1 MAEIQDLGLVI
12 STGHRNWAIGEL
24 AKNLLPAFTK
34 SSIIEIPQ
42 SRRHVRSINGFIH
55 WPKKSCYLFMH
66 HSLAIKAWERK
77 WIGSSTQYGIRYT
90 HDSVNVEEKLDVFS
104 NAKFIT
110 TENSVSKLQLSSKG
124 FDENRIHVLPHPI
137 EVNRFR
143 FSLQEK
149 ERDVIFVSNF
159 YERKNPEL
167 VLKVVKYCQDL
178 QFTILGKDWENW
190 SKFSELKELNNFEYK
205 LFSYETYPQVLASHR
220 VFCSLST
227 LEGGPVPLI
236 ESLTSGLKI
245 VVTDTGHVRDVL
257 SQIRDYNIVP
267 IDAKADVVAS
277 ALREAILD
285 SSITN
290 QSFERFDLKYYV
302 ETLDTLFN

>member
-1 MAEIQDLGLVI
+1 MAEIQHLGLVI

-42 SRRHVRSINGFIH
+42 SRRHIRSLNGFMF
-55 WPKKSCYLFMH
+55 WPKKSRYLFMH
-66 HSLAIKAWERK
+66 HSLAVKAWERK
-77 WIGSSTQYGIRYT
+77 WIGESTQYGIRYT
-90 HDSVNVEEKLDVFS
+90 HDSINVEETLDVFS

-110 TENSVSKLQLSSKG
+110 TENSVSKLQLARKG
-124 FDENRIHVLPHPI
+124 LDDKRIHVLPHPI

-143 FSLQEK
+143 VGMNEK
-149 ERDVIFVSNF
+149 NRDVIFVSNF

-167 VLKVVKYCQDL
+167 VLNVLKYCQDL
-178 QFTILGKDWENW
+178 KFTILGKNWEKW
-190 SKFSELKELNNFEYK
+190 SKFSELKALKNFEYQ
-205 LFSYETYPQVLASHR
+205 LFSYENYPKMLARHK

-236 ESLTSGLKI
+236 ESLASGLKI

-257 SQIRDYNIVP
+257 SQIHDYNIIP
-267 IDAKADVVAS
+267 IDAKVDVVVS
-277 ALREAILD
+277 ALREAIAD
-285 SSITN
+285 CSISD
-290 QSFERFDLKYYV
+290 QSFEKFDLKFYV
-302 ETLDTLFN
+302 ETLHALFN